1 MGLDDLTADV
11 ESRYAALGESLD
23 VALDRETRNELA
35 VLLAA
40 TDPEDPGELVR
51 RAVHQ
56 QFQAIVETGRLD
68 FHLRRGY
75 DVTYDEFLSGMTYD
89 DMGGAPAPPDDDRR
103 YQF

>member
-1 MGLDDLTADV
+1 MSLDELRSDV
-11 ESRYAALGESLD
+11 EQRYADLGDSLAVD
-23 VALDRETRNELA
+23 LDRETRNELA

-40 TDPEDPGELVR
+40 TDPADPGELVR

-56 QFQAIVETGRLD
+56 QFQALVETGRLD

-89 DMGGAPAPPDDDRR
+89 EMGGAPAPPDDDRR